1 MCIRGTFCCQVEIH
15 KREAD
20 ELMET
25 VEELERANLE
35 VMSEL
40 FECTVEDL
48 KISRQV

>member
-1 MCIRGTFCCQVEIH
+1 MEIH

-20 ELMET
+20 EMIET
-25 VEELERANLE
+25 VEELERANLD

-48 KISRQV
+48 KISR